1 MSSFQ
6 NFKIL
11 LISSMLIFLAAC
23 STTKITTE
31 ANRDGILNK
40 VPTWYL
46 EAEVEKGL
54 IRNRDAEEFI
64 YGVGSSVS
72 YDLQFALD
80 KATTIA
86 KSDLADQVNGRIT
99 QNESIYKE
107 EGSGEGED
115 LMVERYTTQT
125 NNIITPT
132 SLPGYEEGNKDVFI
146 TADGLYR
153 VYVGLKW
160 SETNNRLAP
169 NIKMQKL
176 EPVETKPIDA
186 SI

>member
-6 NFKIL
+6 NFKTIIL
-11 LISSMLIFLAAC
+11 VGMLVVFVSAC
-23 STTKITTE
+23 STTKITQE
-31 ANRDGILNK
+31 ANKDGVLNK

-46 EAEVEKGL
+46 EHDVKKG
-54 IRNRDAEEFI
+54 IIKNRDADQYI

-115 LMVERYTTQT
+115 VMVERSTSTTQ
-125 NNIITPT
+125 NVITAT
-132 SLPGYEEGNKDVFI
+132 SLPVYEEWEKDVFI

-169 NIKMQKL
+169 NIQMNKL
-176 EPVETKPIDA
+176 EPVVVEPIDA
-186 SI
+186 

>member
-6 NFKIL
+6 NFKT
-11 LISSMLIFLAAC
+11 IFLVGMLALFVSAC
-23 STTKITTE
+23 STTKITQE
-31 ANRDGILNK
+31 ANRDGVLNK

-46 EAEVEKGL
+46 EHDVKKG
-54 IRNRDAEEFI
+54 IIKNRDADKYI

-115 LMVERYTTQT
+115 VMVERSTSTTQ
-125 NNIITPT
+125 NVITAT
-132 SLPGYEEGNKDVFI
+132 SLPGYEEWEKDVFI

-160 SETNNRLAP
+160 SETENRLAP
-169 NIKMQKL
+169 NIQMKKL
-176 EPVETKPIDA
+176 EPVVVNPIDA
-186 SI
+186 

>member
-6 NFKIL
+6 NFKTIIL
-11 LISSMLIFLAAC
+11 VGMLALFVSAC
-23 STTKITTE
+23 STTKITQE
-31 ANRDGILNK
+31 ANKDGVLNK

-46 EAEVEKGL
+46 EHDVKKG
-54 IRNRDAEEFI
+54 IIKNKDADKYI

-115 LMVERYTTQT
+115 VMVERSTSTTQ
-125 NNIITPT
+125 NVITAT
-132 SLPGYEEGNKDVFI
+132 SLPGYEEWEKDVFI

-160 SETNNRLAP
+160 SETENRLAP
-169 NIKMQKL
+169 NIQMKKL
-176 EPVETKPIDA
+176 EPVVVNPIDA
-186 SI
+186 

>member
-6 NFKIL
+6 NFKTIIL
-11 LISSMLIFLAAC
+11 VGMLALFVSAC
-23 STTKITTE
+23 STTKITQE
-31 ANRDGILNK
+31 ANKDGVLNK

-46 EAEVEKGL
+46 EHDVIKG
-54 IRNRDAEEFI
+54 IIKNRDADKYI

-115 LMVERYTTQT
+115 VMVERSTSTTQ
-125 NNIITPT
+125 NVITAT
-132 SLPGYEEGNKDVFI
+132 SLPGYEEWEKDVFI

-160 SETNNRLAP
+160 SETENRLAP
-169 NIKMQKL
+169 NIQMKKL
-176 EPVETKPIDA
+176 EPVVVNPIDA
-186 SI
+186 